1 MTLLGMELSDA
12 GILVAGSQP
21 LRLIET
27 DGNDTESSGFALA
40 EKNQLLVGRAAEKK
54 AHIFP
59 RMVISHF
66 WDQLN
71 TDPLDHPGPYT
82 QQNHAEI
89 AYIHLSRIWQTI
101 QQHGEELIVAVPGY
115 YSRDQLGLLLGIAK
129 ELSLPIRGFVPQ
141 ALAASATPCP
151 DRVLFHLDIHLHRIE
166 ITFLN
171 QAQHLTIADSVSI
184 PEKGLAY
191 LYRAWVESI
200 AAEFV
205 RTTRFDP
212 LHQAKF
218 EQELYDRLPGILNQ
232 LQKSASLEIEISG
245 NSNTYIATLTREL
258 LVKKTEPLL
267 MEICRFIERSLTKHK
282 MVNQAVTM
290 QITHRLASLP
300 GCGEMLNQFHNAK
313 LIELDRGAAAFGT
326 LRLADQFAGQ
336 ESASGISLITRRL
349 WSKPMNTAVSVAPAT
364 SQTSQQ
370 PTHILYKHLAYRL
383 TAVPLLI
390 GLEIP
395 PGEHGVRIKGQIAG
409 ISRKHCSIERRATEV
424 VLKDFSTYGTYVD
437 DTRVDGSVRLTV
449 GQIIRVG
456 TPGETLQLIAIADPN
471 ET

>member
-1 MTLLGMELSDA
+1 MSLLGLELSDA

-40 EKNQLLVGRAAEKK
+40 EKSQLLVGKAAEKK
-54 AHIFP
+54 AHLFP

-71 TDPLDHPGPYT
+71 TDPLDHPGPYS

-89 AYIHLSRIWQTI
+89 AYIHLSRIWQSI

-115 YSRDQLGLLLGIAK
+115 YSRDQLGLLLGIAE

-151 DRVLFHLDIHLHRIE
+151 GRALFHLDIHLHRIE
-166 ITFLN
+166 IAFLN

-184 PEKGLAY
+184 PEKGLSY
-191 LYRAWVESI
+191 LYRSWVESI

-218 EQELYDRLPGILNQ
+218 EQELYDRLPGILNR
-232 LQKSASLEIEISG
+232 LQKSASLEIEIGG
-245 NSNTYIATLTREL
+245 NSTTYIATCTREL

-267 MEICRFIERSLTKHK
+267 MEICRYIEGFLVKRN
-282 MVNQAVTM
+282 MVNQAVAM
-290 QITHRLASLP
+290 QISHRLASLP

-326 LRLADQFAGQ
+326 LQLEDQFAGQ
-336 ESASGISLITRRL
+336 ESASGISLITRRP
-349 WSKPMNTAVSVAPAT
+349 WSTAVNTAVSVAPAT
-364 SQTSQQ
+364 SEASRQ
-370 PTHILYKHLAYRL
+370 PSHILYKNLAYRL
-383 TAVPLLI
+383 TEAPLLI
-390 GLEIP
+390 GLEIL
-395 PGEHGVRIKGQIAG
+395 PGENGVRIKGQIAG
-409 ISRKHCSIERRATEV
+409 VSRKHCSIERREKEV
-424 VLKDFSTYGTYVD
+424 VLNDFSTYGTYVD

-449 GQIIRVG
+449 GQTIRVG
-456 TPGETLQLIAIADPN
+456 TPGETLQLIAIVDPN
-471 ET
+471 EA

>member
-1 MTLLGMELSDA
+1 MELSDA

-40 EKNQLLVGRAAEKK
+40 EKNQLLVGKAAENK

-59 RMVISHF
+59 RMVVSHF

-89 AYIHLSRIWQTI
+89 AYIHLSRIWQKI
-101 QQHGEELIVAVPGY
+101 QQHGEQMIVAVPGY
-115 YSRDQLGLLLGIAK
+115 YNRDQLGLLLGIAK
-129 ELSLPIRGFVPQ
+129 ELSVPIRGFVPQ

-171 QAQHLTIADSVSI
+171 QAQHLTIADSKSI

-218 EQELYDRLPGILNQ
+218 EQELYDRLPDILNQ
-232 LQKSASLEIEISG
+232 LQKSASLEIEITG
-245 NSNTYIATLTREL
+245 NSNTYIATCTREL

-267 MEICRFIERSLTKHK
+267 MEICRFIESTLAKH
-282 MVNQAVTM
+282 
-290 QITHRLASLP
+290 R
-300 GCGEMLNQFHNAK
+300 NA
-313 LIELDRGAAAFGT
+313 
-326 LRLADQFAGQ
+326 
-336 ESASGISLITRRL
+336 
-349 WSKPMNTAVSVAPAT
+349 
-364 SQTSQQ
+364 
-370 PTHILYKHLAYRL
+370 
-383 TAVPLLI
+383 
-390 GLEIP
+390 
-395 PGEHGVRIKGQIAG
+395 
-409 ISRKHCSIERRATEV
+409 
-424 VLKDFSTYGTYVD
+424 
-437 DTRVDGSVRLTV
+437 
-449 GQIIRVG
+449 
-456 TPGETLQLIAIADPN
+456 
-471 ET
+471 

>member
-1 MTLLGMELSDA
+1 
-12 GILVAGSQP
+12 V
-21 LRLIET
+21 
-27 DGNDTESSGFALA
+27 
-40 EKNQLLVGRAAEKK
+40 
-54 AHIFP
+54 
-59 RMVISHF
+59 VISHF

-101 QQHGEELIVAVPGY
+101 QQHGEELIVAVPGT

-129 ELSLPIRGFVPQ
+129 ELSLPMRGFVPQ
-141 ALAASATPCP
+141 ALAASPMPCP
-151 DRVLFHLDIHLHRIE
+151 DRALFHLDIHLHRIV

-205 RTTRFDP
+205 RRTRFDP

-218 EQELYDRLPGILNQ
+218 EQELYDRLPDILNQ
-232 LQKSASLEIEISG
+232 LQKSASIEIEMEG
-245 NSNTYIATLTREL
+245 NSNTYIASCTREL
-258 LVKKTEPLL
+258 LVQKTEPLL
-267 MEICRFIERSLTKHK
+267 MEICRFIERSLARHK
-282 MVNQAVTM
+282 MVNPAVTL

-300 GCGEMLNQFHNAK
+300 GCGEMLSQFHNAQ
-313 LIELDRGAAAFGT
+313 LIELDRGAAAFGV
-326 LRLADQFAGQ
+326 LQLADQFAVQ
-336 ESASGISLITRRL
+336 ESTSGISLITKRL
-349 WSKPMNTAVSVAPAT
+349 WPKPVNATVSMAPAI
-364 SQTSQQ
+364 SQRSQQ
-370 PTHILYKHLAYRL
+370 PTHILYKHLAHRL

-395 PGEHGVRIKGQIAG
+395 PNERGVRIKGQIAG
-409 ISRKHCSIERRATEV
+409 ISRRHCSIERRATEV
-424 VLKDFSTYGTYVD
+424 VLKDFSTYGTWVD
-437 DTRVDGSVRLTV
+437 DTRVDGSVRLSV

>member
-27 DGNDTESSGFALA
+27 DENNTESPGFALA
-40 EKNQLLVGRAAEKK
+40 EKNQLLVGKAAEKK

-59 RMVISHF
+59 RMVVSHF

-82 QQNHAEI
+82 QHNLAEI

-101 QQHGEELIVAVPGY
+101 QPHGKELIVAVPGY

-151 DRVLFHLDIHLHRIE
+151 DRQLFHLDIHLHRIQ
-166 ITFLN
+166 IAFLN

-184 PEKGLAY
+184 PDKGLVY

-212 LHQAKF
+212 LHQARF

-232 LQKSASLEIEISG
+232 LQKSASLEIEIAG
-245 NSNTYIATLTREL
+245 NANTYIATLTREL

-267 MEICRFIERSLTKHK
+267 MEICRLIESTLAKHK
-282 MVNQAVTM
+282 MVNQAVAM

-300 GCGEMLNQFHNAK
+300 GCAEMLNQFHNAK
-313 LIELDRGAAAFGT
+313 LIELDRGAAAFGA
-326 LRLADQFAGQ
+326 LQLADQFAGQ

-349 WSKPMNTAVSVAPAT
+349 WSKAVNTVVSVAPAI
-364 SQTSQQ
+364 SQTPQQ

-395 PGEHGVRIKGQIAG
+395 PGEHGVRIQGQIAG

>member
-21 LRLIET
+21 PRLIET
-27 DGNDTESSGFALA
+27 DGDDLESSGFALA
-40 EKNQLLVGRAAEKK
+40 EKNRLLVGKAAEKK

-59 RMVISHF
+59 RLVVSHF

-89 AYIHLSRIWQTI
+89 AYVHLSQIWQTI
-101 QQHGEELIVAVPGY
+101 QQHGEQLIVAVPAY
-115 YSRDQLGLLLGIAK
+115 YSRDQLGLLLGIAR

-141 ALAASATPCP
+141 ALAASARPCP
-151 DRVLFHLDIHLHRIE
+151 ERMLFHLDIHLHRIE

-171 QAQHLTIADSVSI
+171 QAQHLTIADTESI

-191 LYRAWVESI
+191 LFRAWVESI

-212 LHQAKF
+212 LHEARF
-218 EQELYDRLPGILNQ
+218 EQELYDRLPGILDQ
-232 LQKSASLEIEISG
+232 LQKSASLEIEIKA
-245 NSNTYIATLTREL
+245 NSNTYIATCTRQL

-267 MEICRFIERSLTKHK
+267 MEICRLIENTLTRHK
-282 MVNQAVTM
+282 RANQAMAV
-290 QITHRLASLP
+290 QITQRLASLP
-300 GCGEMLNQFHNAK
+300 GCGEMLNQFRNAK
-313 LIELDRGAAAFGT
+313 LIELDRGAAAFGA
-326 LRLADQFAGQ
+326 LVLESQFAGQ
-336 ESASGISLITRRL
+336 ESARGISLITRRA
-349 WSKPMNTAVSVAPAT
+349 WSNPAGTAASVASAIN
-364 SQTSQQ
+364 QTPQL
-370 PTHILYKHLAYRL
+370 PTHILYGSLAYRL
-383 TAVPLLI
+383 TDAPLLV
-390 GLEIP
+390 GLDIP
-395 PGEHGVRIKGQIAG
+395 PGKYGIRIKGQIAG
-409 ISRKHCSIERRATEV
+409 ISRKHCSIERRAAEV
-424 VLKDFSTYGTYVD
+424 VLKDFSTYGTFVD
-437 DTRVDGSVRLTV
+437 DTRVDGSARLTI
-449 GQIIRVG
+449 GQTVRVG

>member
-1 MTLLGMELSDA
+1 MSLLGLELSDA

-27 DGNDTESSGFALA
+27 DGNDIESSGFALA
-40 EKNQLLVGRAAEKK
+40 EKNRLLVGKAAEKK

-89 AYIHLSRIWQTI
+89 AYVHLSRIWQTI
-101 QQHGEELIVAVPGY
+101 QPHGEELIVAVPGY

-141 ALAASATPCP
+141 ALAASATRCP
-151 DRVLFHLDIHLHRIE
+151 DRALFHLDIHLHRIE

-212 LHQAKF
+212 LHQAKL
-218 EQELYDRLPGILNQ
+218 EQELYDRLPGILNR
-232 LQKSASLEIEISG
+232 LQKSASLEIEMGG
-245 NSNTYIATLTREL
+245 NSNTYIVTCTREL
-258 LVKKTEPLL
+258 LVKKTQPLL
-267 MEICRFIERSLTKHK
+267 MEICRLIEGLLVKRR
-282 MVNQAVTM
+282 MVNQAVAV
-290 QITHRLASLP
+290 QISHRLVSLP

-326 LRLADQFAGQ
+326 LQLEDQFAGQ
-336 ESASGISLITRRL
+336 ERASGISLITRRR
-349 WSKPMNTAVSVAPAT
+349 WSRPVNNAVAVAPAI
-364 SQTSQQ
+364 SQTSQL
-370 PTHILYKHLAYRL
+370 PTHILYKNLAYRL
-383 TAVPLLI
+383 TAVPLLV

-409 ISRKHCSIERRATEV
+409 ISRKHCSIERGATEV

-437 DTRVDGSVRLTV
+437 ETRVNGSVRLTI

-456 TPGETLQLIAIADPN
+456 TPGETLQLIAIAEPD

>member
-1 MTLLGMELSDA
+1 MRLLGLELSDA
-12 GILVAGSQP
+12 GILVAESQP

-27 DGNDTESSGFALA
+27 DGKDTESSGFALA
-40 EKNQLLVGRAAEKK
+40 EKNQLLVGKAAEKK
-54 AHIFP
+54 AHLFP

-89 AYIHLSRIWQTI
+89 AYIHLSQIWQAV
-101 QQHGEELIVAVPGY
+101 QHHGEELIVAVPGY
-115 YSRDQLGLLLGIAK
+115 YSRDQLGLLLGIAN
-129 ELSLPIRGFVPQ
+129 ELSLPIRGFIPQ

-151 DRVLFHLDIHLHRIE
+151 DRMLFQLDIHLHRIE
-166 ITFLN
+166 ITCLN
-171 QAQHLTIADSVSI
+171 QTQHLTIADSVSI

-191 LYRAWVESI
+191 LYRAWVENI

-212 LHQAKF
+212 LHQANF

-232 LQKSASLEIEISG
+232 LQKSASVEIEITG

-267 MEICRFIERSLTKHK
+267 IEVCRLIESTLVKHK
-282 MVNQAVTM
+282 MVNQAVAL
-290 QITHRLASLP
+290 QITHRLARLP
-300 GCGEMLNQFHNAK
+300 GCGEMLNQIHNAK
-313 LIELDRGAAAFGT
+313 LIELDRGAAAFGA
-326 LRLADQFAGQ
+326 LQLGDQFAGQ
-336 ESASGISLITRRL
+336 ESARGISLFTRRS
-349 WSKPMNTAVSVAPAT
+349 WSKPVNNDFSVSPAIN
-364 SQTSQQ
+364 QTPQL

-383 TAVPLLI
+383 TTEPLLI

-437 DTRVDGSVRLTV
+437 DTRVDGSARLAA

-456 TPGETLQLIAIADPN
+456 TPGETLQLIAIADSN
-471 ET
+471 EA

>member
-21 LRLIET
+21 PRLIET
-27 DGNDTESSGFALA
+27 DENDTESSGFALA
-40 EKNQLLVGRAAEKK
+40 EKNQLLVGKAAEKK

-59 RMVISHF
+59 RMVVSHF

-129 ELSLPIRGFVPQ
+129 ELSLPVRGFVPQ
-141 ALAASATPCP
+141 ALAASATPFP

-166 ITFLN
+166 ITFLH
-171 QAQHLTIADSVSI
+171 QAKHLTITDSVSI

-212 LHQAKF
+212 LHQARF
-218 EQELYDRLPGILNQ
+218 EQELYDRLPGILDQ
-232 LQKSASLEIEISG
+232 LQKSASVQIEMSI
-245 NSNTYIATLTREL
+245 NSNTYIATPTREL

-267 MEICRFIERSLTKHK
+267 MEICRFIESILAKHK
-282 MVNQAVTM
+282 MVDQAVAM
-290 QITHRLASLP
+290 QITHRLSSLP
-300 GCGEMLNQFHNAK
+300 GCGEMINQFHNAK
-313 LIELDRGAAAFGT
+313 LIELDRGAAAFGA
-326 LRLADQFAGQ
+326 LQLKGQFVGQ
-336 ESASGISLITRRL
+336 ESAGGISLITRRL
-349 WSKPMNTAVSVAPAT
+349 WSNSVDTPVSAASAT
-364 SQTSQQ
+364 SQTSRQ

-395 PGEHGVRIKGQIAG
+395 PGEHGVRIKGRIAG
-409 ISRKHCSIERRATEV
+409 VSRKHCTIERRATEV

-437 DTRVDGSVRLTV
+437 DTRVDGSVCLTV

-456 TPGETLQLIAIADPN
+456 TPGETLQLIAIAEPN